1 MILKLSRSSI
11 KHSEM
16 VAMATK
22 KSKAVAMATCI
33 CAPIPK
39 LMGGFSSVVSLCPF
53 KIYTY

>member
-1 MILKLSRSSI
+1 MLSGNSI
-11 KHSEM
+11 KRSKM

-33 CAPIPK
+33 CASIPE

-53 KIYTY
+53 KIDTY